1 MKCCQGQRMGENM
14 RKVFT
19 KKTISLLLT
28 AIMCISMLMACGSTG
43 STPTAGTSAEGS
55 EAAVQETASA
65 EPASSEGQTASG
77 EEKFTEEVTLN
88 VAMMWALDS
97 TTDAKSYA
105 MNHAL
110 ERLKADYPNIT
121 VNYDGSV
128 HDDYQTIMMT
138 YSAADTLPDV
148 FNVKGSW
155 LKNFIDNGQIG
166 TMDEFFDKDKE
177 WFDGFDKG
185 ALFDME
191 YDGHYYGAPFQNL
204 GTSLI
209 IYNKDIYE
217 SVGYDAFPE
226 TWEEMITCFE
236 KLKAAG
242 YIPLGVGNKGQWV
255 ANSCLFGALGDRG
268 AGGQWYQDIMNGTGE
283 GFKDANMLKGV
294 TGMAELAEKGFFN
307 DNMNSID
314 QFEVMPPYLNEK
326 YASYVDGS
334 WTFGT
339 LIATAGEDQSVVN
352 NSGVAM
358 FPKMTDGL
366 GEYPAIPGGSGWGQ
380 AYNANLE
387 GAKKEAAYLFMKYTS
402 DDTWCADLAE
412 KGDFGARTK
421 AYDYTSVSPLV
432 QQYAEYL
439 PTWTLTPMYDCHF
452 DTAVIDAMNTNF
464 QEVLAGKIKADEWGK
479 RVQEEYELSRE

>member
-1 MKCCQGQRMGENM
+1 M
-14 RKVFT
+14 RKRFM
-19 KKTISLLLT
+19 KKAISILIST
-28 AIMCISMLMACGSTG
+28 AIGISMLSACGSG
-43 STPTAGTSAEGS
+43 DNVPAEGTGGEEVKEVS
-55 EAAVQETASA
+55 GETAPL
-65 EPASSEGQTASG
+65 EQIPPEGQAASG
-77 EEKFTEEVTLN
+77 EGKFTEEVTLD

-155 LKNFIDNGQIG
+155 LKNFIANEQIG
-166 TMDEFFDKDKE
+166 TMDEFFERDPE

-209 IYNKDIYE
+209 IYNKEIYQ
-217 SVGYDAFPE
+217 SVGYETFPE
-226 TWEEMITCFE
+226 TWEDMIACFE
-236 KLKAAG
+236 KLKEAG
-242 YIPLGVGNKGQWV
+242 YIPLGMGNKGQWV

-268 AGGQWYQDIMNGTGE
+268 AGGKWYRDIMDGTGD
-283 GFKDANMLKGV
+283 GFLDANMQKGV
-294 TGMAELAEKGFFN
+294 EGMAELAEKGFFN

-314 QFEVMPPYLNEK
+314 QFEVMSPYLNQK

-352 NSGVAM
+352 QSGVAM
-358 FPKMTDGL
+358 FPPIRDGV
-366 GEYPAIPGGSGWGQ
+366 GEYPAISGGSGWGQ

-402 DDTWCADLAE
+402 DDVWCADLAE

-421 AYDYTSVSPLV
+421 AYDYSAVSPLV
-432 QQYAEYL
+432 QQYASQL
-439 PTWTLTPMYDCHF
+439 STWTLTPMYDCHF

-464 QEVLAGKIKADEWGK
+464 QELLAGKIKAEEWGG
-479 RVQEEYELSRE
+479 RVQEEYELSLD